1 MMVLNAGS
9 HLGPSEANDVEG
21 AELKKVFFCVDEIYG
36 QIIRSDSDDLQH
48 IQILL

>member
-21 AELKKVFFCVDEIYG
+21 AELKKVFFLCG
-36 QIIRSDSDDLQH
+36 
-48 IQILL
+48 